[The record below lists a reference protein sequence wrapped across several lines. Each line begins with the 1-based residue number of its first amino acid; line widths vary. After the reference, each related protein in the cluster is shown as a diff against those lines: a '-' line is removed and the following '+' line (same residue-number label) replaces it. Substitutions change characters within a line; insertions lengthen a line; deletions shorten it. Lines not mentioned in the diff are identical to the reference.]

1 MKKLIYDIAKKSKIL
16 RIIFRNTR
24 DFVNR
29 CKYIFYMIRYRMD
42 DKTILFEVYGG
53 RGYTCSPRSIYEVM
67 LTLDKFK
74 DYKFVWAFN
83 DINAHN
89 IKKDDRTII
98 IKSGSSDYY
107 KYLSISKYWIVNF
120 AIDEAVLKKKGQYY
134 VQCWHGTPL
143 KRLRCDIEVEGSS
156 MNSTLEIR
164 KKNDKDASR
173 YDYFISPSKYA
184 SMKFISS
191 FNLKNLGKEN
201 IIIEKGYPRNDSLF
215 NYSNK
220 DVDNI
225 KKKLNIPKDKKVMF
239 YLPTFRDNQHTS
251 GVGYTYQ
258 LEIDFKRLMDK
269 FSNEYVILFRPH
281 YFIANKIDLS
291 EYKGFV
297 YNVCDYDEI
306 NDLYI
311 VSDMIITDYSSVFF
325 DFANLKRPMIF
336 FMYDIEEYKNKLRDF
351 YIDLDELPGPI
362 TVNNDELIDVIENI
376 EKYNKKYKS
385 KYEEFNKKYNSFDD
399 GNASIR
405 VINEIFK

>member
-1 MKKLIYDIAKKSKIL
+1 
-16 RIIFRNTR
+16 
-24 DFVNR
+24 
-29 CKYIFYMIRYRMD
+29 
-42 DKTILFEVYGG
+42 
-53 RGYTCSPRSIYEVM
+53 
-67 LTLDKFK
+67 
-74 DYKFVWAFN
+74 
-83 DINAHN
+83 
-89 IKKDDRTII
+89 
-98 IKSGSSDYY
+98 
-107 KYLSISKYWIVNF
+107 
-120 AIDEAVLKKKGQYY
+120 
-134 VQCWHGTPL
+134 
-143 KRLRCDIEVEGSS
+143 
-156 MNSTLEIR
+156 
-164 KKNDKDASR
+164 
-173 YDYFISPSKYA
+173 
-184 SMKFISS
+184 
-191 FNLKNLGKEN
+191 
-201 IIIEKGYPRNDSLF
+201 
-215 NYSNK
+215 
-220 DVDNI
+220 
-225 KKKLNIPKDKKVMF
+225 MF

-269 FSNEYVILFRPH
+269 FSNEYIILFRPH

-385 KYEEFNKKYNSFDD
+385 KYEEFNKKYNYLDD